1 MTADPEPSMPP
12 LIPSGGRVGR
22 SPFTSRRFSAS
33 FLPSPKYKAVFLA
46 LLLVCLVC
54 SVACGGQYK
63 VVRVA
68 DGDTITILNQGQ
80 KVRVRLVGIDAPET
94 SRSKRD
100 PGQPFRRKK

>member
-12 LIPSGGRVGR
+12 LIPSGGRVGL

-68 DGDTITILNQGQ
+68 DGDTITIL
-80 KVRVRLVGIDAPET
+80 GIFAQTPEK
-94 SRSKRD
+94 SGREIRSLSKIY
-100 PGQPFRRKK
+100 